1 MQHIDLSN
9 LPEILKPLEQGIQ
22 SSLKSYLAIEAKPA
36 AQLDLWQSKF
46 GGLPYSPLDQPY
58 PVDDEGSPL
67 VLLAQFNFAELPTL
81 ENFPDQGILQ
91 FYIAADDDLY
101 GADFDQPF
109 KQDSFRVVYFEEVIR
124 DESQL
129 LTDFGF
135 LPQIPDRLTPIT
147 GQYALHAVL
156 KQAPVSLSDFSF
168 SRWMLREPYSG
179 DENDQFYEI
188 YNEQFGSTG
197 HKLGGYPF
205 FTQADPREYDQDIQD
220 YILLFQMDS
229 DYSSDV
235 DIMWGDVG
243 VANFFIRPEDLKNRD
258 FSKVLYNWDCS

>member
-1 MQHIDLSN
+1 MNLST
-9 LPEILKPLEQGIQ
+9 LPDILKPLEQGLQ
-22 SSLKSYLAIEAKPA
+22 NSLKPYIAIEAKPA
-36 AQLDLWQSKF
+36 AQLGLWQSKF

-58 PVDDEGSPL
+58 PVDDKGNPL

-91 FYIAADDDLY
+91 FYTAADDDLY

-109 KQDSFRVVYFEEVIR
+109 KQDSFRVLYFEEVMH

-129 LTDFGF
+129 RTDFGF
-135 LPQIPDRLTPIT
+135 LPRIPDRLTPIT

-168 SRWMLREPYSG
+168 SRWMQREPYSG
-179 DENDQFYEI
+179 DETDQFYEI
-188 YNEQFGSTG
+188 YDDHFGSTG

-205 FTQADPREYDQDIQD
+205 FTQADPRGYDDTIEY
-220 YILLFQMDS
+220 YILLFQIDS
-229 DYSSDV
+229 DYSGAV

-243 VANFFIRPEDLKNRD
+243 VANFFIRLEDLKNRN
-258 FSKVLYNWDCS
+258 FSNVLYNWDCS